1 MGISATKQALS
12 HKIAELD
19 ALDGEITELDS
30 TMPVGDTG
38 GSAKF
43 DLLAEKR
50 EELEKEIRSMR
61 ERVQLITEWEKFKS
75 GDWSEDVKADLNNL
89 DQQFTDIAGGDSGG
103 MGDPMAAPVDLL
115 APAAPAALPPA
126 DDPLDVVVPEED
138 SMGMDNSL
146 VGQESPE
153 AETIQPPLAPTMASK
168 KSQVNEKKNY
178 QPQGRTGNLRPT
190 SKKGDITMANP
201 TKPSLIEKLAEVK
214 TKREAITKE
223 AKTRVAAAWT
233 IAKTMLPT
241 APVEFQKA
249 FASNLL
255 QNKTSVLKAT
265 LRQTAINSHYTKI
278 ALEAKK
284 TLNEGAEGEDK
295 AATAAIK
302 KEMSGKPINAATKV
316 ADDTKECGKQPAKY
330 DDGRA
335 GSDTKGDLSK
345 IDAGKAGDRDADTV
359 NKSEGEKKAS
369 AKKAAACEGA
379 DCKGCENCSKTA
391 APEDTPPA
399 APPAEAPMPPAPEA
413 AEAPAEDGGMPP
425 MDEGA
430 LPEEGAPE
438 ATGQDLKV
446 EGDTEIIKEKVDEAL
461 GAIKS
466 LETELL
472 GEQNEEPDF
481 GGVMDGEELE
491 GEGDELM
498 GEGDELMG
506 EGDELEATGDELEGE
521 GEEVAEEG
529 KELDF
534 DQMFN
539 DGNLEEKKSAL
550 ANEDEDGDSVTASG
564 GEDFEPTN
572 LEASMADHYANDMQ
586 SIFSMQGA
594 DGDPLASLMGSLKTA
609 QEVAGMELIPSSTGE
624 AANHFENEETEAETR
639 DTESDH
645 MGDLWADAI
654 EDITPEEQGAKRL
667 PQDSKPKLEAP
678 KSSATLKRIKPI
690 VASDK
695 KVKTVDLGEML
706 FNNDEY

>member
-1 MGISATKQALS
+1 
-12 HKIAELD
+12 
-19 ALDGEITELDS
+19 
-30 TMPVGDTG
+30 
-38 GSAKF
+38 
-43 DLLAEKR
+43 
-50 EELEKEIRSMR
+50 
-61 ERVQLITEWEKFKS
+61 
-75 GDWSEDVKADLNNL
+75 
-89 DQQFTDIAGGDSGG
+89 
-103 MGDPMAAPVDLL
+103 
-115 APAAPAALPPA
+115 
-126 DDPLDVVVPEED
+126 
-138 SMGMDNSL
+138 
-146 VGQESPE
+146 
-153 AETIQPPLAPTMASK
+153 
-168 KSQVNEKKNY
+168 
-178 QPQGRTGNLRPT
+178 
-190 SKKGDITMANP
+190 
-201 TKPSLIEKLAEVK
+201 
-214 TKREAITKE
+214 
-223 AKTRVAAAWT
+223 
-233 IAKTMLPT
+233 
-241 APVEFQKA
+241 
-249 FASNLL
+249 
-255 QNKTSVLKAT
+255 
-265 LRQTAINSHYTKI
+265 
-278 ALEAKK
+278 
-284 TLNEGAEGEDK
+284 
-295 AATAAIK
+295 
-302 KEMSGKPINAATKV
+302 
-316 ADDTKECGKQPAKY
+316 
-330 DDGRA
+330 
-335 GSDTKGDLSK
+335 
-345 IDAGKAGDRDADTV
+345 
-359 NKSEGEKKAS
+359 
-369 AKKAAACEGA
+369 
-379 DCKGCENCSKTA
+379 
-391 APEDTPPA
+391 
-399 APPAEAPMPPAPEA
+399 
-413 AEAPAEDGGMPP
+413 